1 MKQTLLALVLASFFL
16 AACGGPGG
24 QALPVTEQENFEKA
38 IAEAEAQKNNE

>member
-24 QALPVTEQENFEKA
+24 QALPETERENFER
-38 IAEAEAQKNNE
+38 ILQEEANK